1 MKVLFV
7 CTANI
12 CRSAMAA
19 ALFMK
24 SAHEHN
30 AVDAVAAS
38 GGFLEGGRKVHE
50 HVTTILDSKGI
61 DVSQKRSQRLS
72 ADVVEPADLILTM
85 TSEHA
90 RGVVSQF
97 PRSISDVY
105 TLRHFGSVVTPRPRH
120 ESTREW
126 LASINTNNR
135 RAYLGDDVLLD
146 IPDPIGH
153 PIKAFEGLATE
164 LENTISWIM
173 QCAYPASARLA
184 GQA

>member
-1 MKVLFV
+1 MRVLFV

-12 CRSAMAA
+12 CRSPLAA
-19 ALFMK
+19 ALFAK
-24 SAHEHN
+24 SAHAH
-30 AVDAVAAS
+30 DASDALAAS
-38 GGFLEGGRKVHE
+38 GGFLEGGRSVHE
-50 HVTTILDSKGI
+50 HVASILEDKGV

-72 ADVVEPADLILTM
+72 AEVVDPADLILTM

-97 PRSISDVY
+97 PRSIAEVY

-120 ESTREW
+120 ESTLEW
-126 LASINTNNR
+126 LDSINRSNR

-153 PIKAFEGLATE
+153 PFKAFKGLANE
-164 LENTISWIM
+164 LENTISWILD
-173 QCAYPASARLA
+173 CAYPANARVS
-184 GQA
+184 